1 MENDIKHVQAQFDKG
16 LITSEEYV
24 NKMMDIFVRVYGQD
38 FPFDKFYIALGAE

>member
-1 MENDIKHVQAQFDKG
+1 METDIKYVQGQFTKG

-38 FPFDKFYIALGAE
+38 FPFDQFYKALGAE